1 MPIPPH
7 VQKPHEGPHSADP
20 LRPLSPEDFFE
31 PLYYQS
37 PSVHPHLLRT
47 KKKADADA
55 LIGMLLHGPSI
66 ARHVSTLRYYRVTML
81 IAYLG
86 WVDLDLG
93 GSAILLGQ

>member
-1 MPIPPH
+1 MHIPPH

-47 KKKADADA
+47 KKKADPDA
-55 LIGMLLHGPSI
+55 LIGMHGSLDVFPLEI
-66 ARHVSTLRYYRVTML
+66 LTLQFFSRTH
-81 IAYLG
+81 
-86 WVDLDLG
+86 
-93 GSAILLGQ
+93 AIHET